1 MKRRTFIQS
10 LGITSVLADPVWA
23 QDKYP
28 SKPVM
33 WICPYAA
40 GGNADSRS
48 RQVAKV
54 MGGLLGQPITLAT
67 LRERLSALPPAA

>member
-1 MKRRTFIQS
+1 MQRRHFMVVSAAAVSAT
-10 LGITSVLADPVWA
+10 AWA

-28 SKPVM
+28 SKPIM

-54 MGGLLGQPITLAT
+54 MAVSYTHLTLPT
-67 LRERLSALPPAA
+67 TSRV